1 MGELNEL
8 LLEYFIHNREGPE
21 GDTARIKVKL
31 ELTPNGI
38 AIGFEGYGEKVMP
51 EDLGKPVFIE
61 LYKGTPRV
69 IVFGDIN
76 NEEATHIVSLDNTSE
91 RLRGVGLAVINEH
104 AILKVNTGGGR
115 DPSSESNQGAF

>member
-8 LLEYFIHNREGPE
+8 LLEYFIRNREGPE

-51 EDLGKPVFIE
+51 KGLGKPIYVE
-61 LYKGTPRV
+61 LYKGTPRIV
-69 IVFGDIN
+69 VFGDIN
-76 NEEATHIVSLDNTSE
+76 NEEATQIVSLEKTKE
-91 RLRGVGLAVINEH
+91 TLRKE
-104 AILKVNTGGGR
+104 
-115 DPSSESNQGAF
+115 